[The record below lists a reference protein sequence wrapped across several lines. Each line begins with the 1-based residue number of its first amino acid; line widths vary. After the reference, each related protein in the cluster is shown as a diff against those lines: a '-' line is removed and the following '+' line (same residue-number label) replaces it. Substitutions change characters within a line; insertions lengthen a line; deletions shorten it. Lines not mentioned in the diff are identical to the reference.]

1 LLQVVGKVGSGKSSL
16 ISCILGDMYKL
27 NNGKI
32 SVNGKIAYVPQSPW
46 ILNASVRDNILFGN
60 DFDEA
65 YYNKIVSSCSLKPD
79 LDIMPS
85 GDRTEIGEKGINLS
99 GGQKARI
106 SLARALY
113 SKADI
118 YLLDDPL
125 SSVDAHVAK
134 SIFDSVI
141 GPKGMLNDKT
151 RIFVTNSLNYL
162 PQMDTVIMLE
172 NGEIVESGSY
182 DELKSKNGFFVEFIK
197 SDFCNLDK
205 IEDGSQEIFTVQ
217 KYIFKF

>member
-1 LLQVVGKVGSGKSSL
+1 
-16 ISCILGDMYKL
+16 MYKL

-46 ILNASVRDNILFGN
+46 ILNASIRDNILFGN

-65 YYNKIVSSCSLKPD
+65 YYNKVVSACSLKPD
-79 LDIMPS
+79 LEIMPS

-125 SSVDAHVAK
+125 SSVDAHVGK
-134 SIFDSVI
+134 SIFDSAI

-162 PQMDTVIMLE
+162 PQMDNIIMLE
-172 NGEIVESGSY
+172 NGEIIESGSY

-197 SDFCNLDK
+197 SDFCNFDK
-205 IEDGSQEIFTVQ
+205 IEDEIQEIFTEP
-217 KYIFKF
+217 KYLKNF

>member
-1 LLQVVGKVGSGKSSL
+1 
-16 ISCILGDMYKL
+16 
-27 NNGKI
+27 
-32 SVNGKIAYVPQSPW
+32 
-46 ILNASVRDNILFGN
+46 
-60 DFDEA
+60 
-65 YYNKIVSSCSLKPD
+65 
-79 LDIMPS
+79 
-85 GDRTEIGEKGINLS
+85 
-99 GGQKARI
+99 
-106 SLARALY
+106 
-113 SKADI
+113 
-118 YLLDDPL
+118 
-125 SSVDAHVAK
+125 VDAHVGK

-141 GPKGMLNDKT
+141 GPKGILNDKT